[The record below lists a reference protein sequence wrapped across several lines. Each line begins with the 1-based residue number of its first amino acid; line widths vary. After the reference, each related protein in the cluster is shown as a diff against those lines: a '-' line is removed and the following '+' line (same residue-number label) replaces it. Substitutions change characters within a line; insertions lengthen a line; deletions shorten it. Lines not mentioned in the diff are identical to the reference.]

1 MILQQVNCVEIHNK
15 VLQCEQSMQQAWVIQ
30 EMNLILWTNC
40 EFSVCWG
47 DSIDTCLRKMC
58 CKAVN
63 WIEMAQDRF

>member
-1 MILQQVNCVEIHNK
+1 
-15 VLQCEQSMQQAWVIQ
+15 MQQASLGYTGNEPNIVDQLW
-30 EMNLILWTNC
+30 ILHTL
-40 EFSVCWG
+40 G